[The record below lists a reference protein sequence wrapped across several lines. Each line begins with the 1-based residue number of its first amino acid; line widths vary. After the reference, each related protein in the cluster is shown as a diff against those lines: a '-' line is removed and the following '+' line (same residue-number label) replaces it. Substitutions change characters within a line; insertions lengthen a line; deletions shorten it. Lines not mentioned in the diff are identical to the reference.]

1 MSESPETVV
10 INPCPNC
17 DTEGGHRYTVPVER
31 HLIMAFRIEPPKII
45 TRSFRVAFECPI
57 SAKPF
62 AVTLRLRES
71 NLDRIQTVGEPKLEL
86 PAVDDLDE

>member
-1 MSESPETVV
+1 
-10 INPCPNC
+10 
-17 DTEGGHRYTVPVER
+17 
-31 HLIMAFRIEPPKII
+31 MALMIEPPEVI

-71 NLDRIQTVGEPKLEL
+71 ALDRIQTVGKPKLEL

>member
-1 MSESPETVV
+1 VSGSPETVV
-10 INPCPNC
+10 INPFPNC

-31 HLIMAFRIEPPKII
+31 HLIVALIIEPPKVT

-62 AVTLRLRES
+62 AVTLRLTES
-71 NLDRIQTVGEPKLEL
+71 VLDRIQRVGKPELEL
-86 PAVDDLDE
+86 PTAEDLDE